1 MADWSSTGSTTYYA
15 AYERV
20 YITYEPT
27 YECSNTNDLYQT
39 KIGLITADEVM
50 YAGGTGYNYNYGYY
64 LYTGNHYWTMSPYYF
79 YSGHAFVI
87 FVSSGDILDNS
98 WVPSSLIGVR
108 PVINLTADVTI
119 SGEGTIDD
127 PYTVN

>member
-64 LYTGNHYWTMSPYYF
+64 LYTGNAYWTMSPLNFNRGDASMF
-79 YSGHAFVI
+79 YVDWG
-87 FVSSGDILDNS
+87 GDLSRILVYS
-98 WVPSSLIGVR
+98 AYGVR
-108 PVINLTADVTI
+108 PVINLSADVTI
-119 SGEGTIDD
+119 TGGGTISD
-127 PYTVN
+127 PYIVN